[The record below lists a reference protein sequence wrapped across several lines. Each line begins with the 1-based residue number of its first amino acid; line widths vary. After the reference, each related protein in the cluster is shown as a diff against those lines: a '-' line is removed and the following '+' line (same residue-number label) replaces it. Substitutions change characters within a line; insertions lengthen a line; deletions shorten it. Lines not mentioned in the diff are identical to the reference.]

1 MASGAITTL
10 AFCPRGDV
18 ERLTWTRDG
27 TKPGDGI
34 IAEIGRA
41 GRRWLD
47 VADMVFDPIA
57 SDVSTAATRAHRIL
71 ADLPGCMVVTAATDA
86 GCVASWRFPGWRA
99 DIAVVGGPVVVA
111 ALVYSQLVT
120 GEPVAG
126 SWTVC
131 VTRSGV
137 TRRLVLRAVPLLG
150 QRIQRR

>member
-10 AFCPRGDV
+10 AFCPCGGV
-18 ERLTWTRDG
+18 ERLTWTRG
-27 TKPGDGI
+27 GGKPGDGI
-34 IAEIGRA
+34 IAEVGRA

-47 VADMVFDPIA
+47 VADMVFDPVA

-71 ADLPGCMVVTAATDA
+71 SDLPGCAVVTVATDA
-86 GCVASWRFPGWRA
+86 GCVASWRFPGWCA
-99 DIAVVGGPVVVA
+99 DIEVVGAPAVA
-111 ALVYSQLVT
+111 AALAYSQLVM

-137 TRRLVLRAVPLLG
+137 TRRLVLRTVPLL
-150 QRIQRR
+150 R